1 MPSLKWCTKCIYF
14 RENVPRSQ
22 KSKQIQLADVSDDSV
37 IILLI
42 KRKVI
47 CKSGKK
53 EGVVFMHG
61 TITLCPF
68 ARKLANLITL

>member
-1 MPSLKWCTKCIYF
+1 M
-14 RENVPRSQ
+14 
-22 KSKQIQLADVSDDSV
+22 
-37 IILLI
+37 I